1 MENCQVNNDFVFGEH
16 TSAVQFISIQQIPCP
31 AAAGKAT
38 NSIGTDLFT
47 ASIGSVT
54 LIDVWKLKET
64 RKVVT
69 LLHTSSIYASALPT
83 HLTPA
88 SWEWSQ
94 VGSPRGVKCLH
105 SKAEFSDP
113 EQ

>member
-1 MENCQVNNDFVFGEH
+1 MENCKVNTDFVFGEH
-16 TSAVQFISIQQIPCP
+16 TSAVQCISIQQIPCP

-88 SWEWSQ
+88 SWEGSQ

-105 SKAEFSDP
+105 SKREVSDP

>member
-1 MENCQVNNDFVFGEH
+1 MENCKVNTDFVFGEH

-54 LIDVWKLKET
+54 LIDVWKLKEN
-64 RKVVT
+64 RNV
-69 LLHTSSIYASALPT
+69 LHY
-83 HLTPA
+83 
-88 SWEWSQ
+88 
-94 VGSPRGVKCLH
+94 
-105 SKAEFSDP
+105 
-113 EQ
+113 